1 MLSFLW
7 SDLPRLKHFLSQR
20 CLDDW
25 AHVEARYLQV
35 AQLCLCWSQERLF
48 LHPVKKTENSFKCQA
63 VSQNP
68 SQDCVWKLQT
78 CVCKEGGCFPIHCS
92 HQKKHDITYLPLFG
106 YVPWT
111 GPGLYWQHGGLGWTW
126 LNLFFLDS
134 VVLCDVD
141 GWRGI
146 AAFCYGTVYKSLN
159 AWCFHQ
165 MYLQWIC
172 I

>member
-1 MLSFLW
+1 MFGWLGTAWGSISAGCSAVSMLITGKMIS
-7 SDLPRLKHFLSQR
+7 SSS
-20 CLDDW
+20 
-25 AHVEARYLQV
+25 E
-35 AQLCLCWSQERLF
+35 
-48 LHPVKKTENSFKCQA
+48 KTENSCKCQA

-146 AAFCYGTVYKSLN
+146 VAFCYGTVYKSLN

-165 MYLQWIC
+165 CTCNEYAYRKL
-172 I
+172 